1 MWFWPGLNRDNA
13 AVSPEPPK
21 GIDVH
26 YYLTALFPSF
36 LPSFLPSFPRP
47 LPLLGECPFRAPV
60 IGVALTGAWRLAAAW
75 LLGDCFPPMVSTVRI
90 HPPTHHLDTI
100 GRRYSDEAKR
110 SYYCNNLTF
119 SNLDLPEFCSPGVF
133 CKLVITDRKTDFWS
147 PVWLVVF

>member
-13 AVSPEPPK
+13 AVSPEPRN

-26 YYLTALFPSF
+26 YYLSALFPSF
-36 LPSFLPSFPRP
+36 PPSLATSLFWLSVHSVHQF
-47 LPLLGECPFRAPV
+47 V
-60 IGVALTGAWRLAAAW
+60 GVALTGAWRLAAAW
-75 LLGDCFPPMVSTVRI
+75 FLGDCFPPMVSTVRI

-100 GRRYSDEAKR
+100 GRRYSYEAKR
-110 SYYCNNLTF
+110 SYYCNDLTF

-133 CKLVITDRKTDFWS
+133 YKLVITDRKTGFWS

>member
-36 LPSFLPSFPRP
+36 LPSLLPSPPPSFGWVSIPRTG
-47 LPLLGECPFRAPV
+47 LLVLRWQVPG
-60 IGVALTGAWRLAAAW
+60 GWLRLDCWEIAS
-75 LLGDCFPPMVSTVRI
+75 LLWCQLFAST

-100 GRRYSDEAKR
+100 GHCYLDEAKR

-133 CKLVITDRKTDFWS
+133 YKLVITDRKTGFWS

>member
-36 LPSFLPSFPRP
+36 LPSFPPS
-47 LPLLGECPFRAPV
+47 LAPSLFWV
-60 IGVALTGAWRLAAAW
+60 SVHSAHRFVGVALTGAWRLAAAW